1 MYAADLKRFSSA
13 LDGQF
18 ACPLCL
24 RVIAPGASLAD
35 QVAEEHVVPETL
47 GGRLTTLT
55 CRQCNNSAGAEL
67 EAHLVQRVLIDA
79 RKRPVEAIV
88 DIGGAVHRAEV
99 HFPGSA
105 ADGFR
110 IFGIPKQSDLRQ
122 VAEAQRLLS
131 EGANE
136 IRLRLNFGYVVL
148 RTAAALVRS
157 AYLLMF
163 RNFGYRYVLDPSAAV
178 IRDHLA
184 DPLKETG

>member
-1 MYAADLKRFSSA
+1 MLPNNGIQRTALRLPLMPKT
-13 LDGQF
+13 LDGPEETT
-18 ACPLCL
+18 CPLCL
-24 RVIAPGASLAD
+24 RLIAPGASLAD
-35 QVAEEHVVPETL
+35 QVAEEHVVPEAL

-110 IFGIPKQSDLRQ
+110 IFE
-122 VAEAQRLLS
+122 VW
-131 EGANE
+131 NH
-136 IRLRLNFGYVVL
+136 
-148 RTAAALVRS
+148 
-157 AYLLMF
+157 
-163 RNFGYRYVLDPSAAV
+163 V
-178 IRDHLA
+178 INQKA
-184 DPLKETG
+184 I